1 MLEAGRTTRESRA
14 RPGEQDV
21 VDAACFVSQQ
31 ARGAL
36 YQGQCDPVAVTNL
49 APSQPCQ
56 ELSCHSLIPLGGALK
71 GKLTWRHFQL
81 ISISLLHVCAVSRSY

>member
-1 MLEAGRTTRESRA
+1 M
-14 RPGEQDV
+14 

-36 YQGQCDPVAVTNL
+36 YQGQCDPVAITNL

-56 ELSCHSLIPLGGALK
+56 ELSCHSLIPLGGGGVK
-71 GKLTWRHFQL
+71 GKTNLETFPTHFHFPLTC
-81 ISISLLHVCAVSRSY
+81 VCRV